1 MIKSKKKLLWSEKY
15 RPKKLENIIGQDI
28 IVNSIRKMLKNG
40 SFPHMLFHG
49 ISGTGKT
56 SVIMTIARELYGNNL
71 TFMVMKLDASD
82 DRGINSVRE
91 EIKGFAE
98 KITIFNKGIKLIILD
113 EADSMTFDAQFALRR
128 IIEKYSDT
136 TRFCLICNYE
146 NKIISPI
153 KSRCANFRFQPI
165 DKKFI
170 MKRLKKIS
178 KIEKINI
185 DDKSLK
191 IIAELSNG
199 DFRKGINLLQSVS
212 LRSDNIDEKV
222 CYDISGIPP
231 VKVIDKIFKYL
242 VNDKYDF
249 DKVYKLFQKTLANSY
264 SVSIILKE
272 IISRLI
278 SNLDNFDNKNLARI
292 MSELSDLESKVSMS
306 TFGDIY
312 LTSIISI
319 FKSNLSN
326 S

>member
-15 RPKKLENIIGQDI
+15 RPKKLDNIIGQDN
-28 IVNSIRKMLKNG
+28 IVNSIKKMLKNG

-165 DKKFI
+165 KEKYLVQ
-170 MKRLKKIS
+170 RLDKIS
-178 KIEKINI
+178 KKEKIKI
-185 DDKSLK
+185 DNKSLN
-191 IIAELSNG
+191 IIANLAKG

-212 LRSDNIDEKV
+212 LRSDNINEEV
-222 CYDISGIPP
+222 CYNISGIPP
-231 VKVIDKIFKYL
+231 VKVINKIFRYL
-242 VNDKYDF
+242 INDKYDF
-249 DKVYKLFQKTLANSY
+249 DKVYKLFKKNLTNSY

-272 IISRLI
+272 LISRIILNI
-278 SNLDNFDNKNLARI
+278 DNFEDKKLAKI
-292 MSELSDLESKVSMS
+292 TSELSDLESKVSNS

-319 FKSNLSN
+319 FKSN
-326 S
+326 

>member
-1 MIKSKKKLLWSEKY
+1 
-15 RPKKLENIIGQDI
+15 
-28 IVNSIRKMLKNG
+28 
-40 SFPHMLFHG
+40 
-49 ISGTGKT
+49 
-56 SVIMTIARELYGNNL
+56 
-71 TFMVMKLDASD
+71 
-82 DRGINSVRE
+82 
-91 EIKGFAE
+91 
-98 KITIFNKGIKLIILD
+98 
-113 EADSMTFDAQFALRR
+113 
-128 IIEKYSDT
+128 
-136 TRFCLICNYE
+136 
-146 NKIISPI
+146 
-153 KSRCANFRFQPI
+153 
-165 DKKFI
+165 

-178 KIEKINI
+178 KLEKINI
-185 DDKSLK
+185 DDNSLK
-191 IIAELSNG
+191 IISELSNG

-278 SNLDNFDNKNLARI
+278 SNLDNFDNKNLLRRS